1 MPPQRLA
8 CRRLDEKDRLLG
20 RSFLPFYPSREEHFR
35 MATLIADTACVEPNA
50 DIADD
55 VEVGPY
61 CVVGPDVKIGRGTRL
76 IAHACIQ
83 GVTTLGEGNVV
94 HPFAVIGGE
103 PQDVSFRGSAT
114 RVEIG
119 DQNVFREGVTIHRGS
134 EKEQGVTRIG
144 SYNLLMVNVHVAHDC
159 VIDDRVIIANNTIL
173 GGHGHV
179 ESYVTISGGVGIHP
193 FVSVGSYSYIG
204 ALSRIYHDVP
214 RFMIIDGNP
223 SKVRCINVVGLRRN
237 GIGAPAIS
245 ALHEAHRLI
254 YRARMTVVQ
263 ASEILESHGHS
274 CPEVKSLLEFVETQH
289 LGKHGRARERWRT
302 A

>member
-1 MPPQRLA
+1 M
-8 CRRLDEKDRLLG
+8 
-20 RSFLPFYPSREEHFR
+20 S
-35 MATLIADTACVEPNA
+35 TLIADTACVDPRAE
-50 DIADD
+50 IADE

-76 IAHACIQ
+76 VAHACLQ

-119 DQNVFREGVTIHRGS
+119 DHNVIREGVTIHRGS

-193 FVSVGSYSYIG
+193 FVSIGSYSYIG

-237 GIGAPAIS
+237 GISAEAIA

-254 YRARMTVVQ
+254 YRARMTVGQ
-263 ASEILESHGHS
+263 ASEILESHGHL
-274 CPEVKSLLEFVETQH
+274 CAEVKSLLEFIETQH

>member
-1 MPPQRLA
+1 
-8 CRRLDEKDRLLG
+8 
-20 RSFLPFYPSREEHFR
+20 
-35 MATLIADTACVEPNA
+35 MATLIADTACVDPRAEV
-50 DIADD
+50 ADD
-55 VEVGPY
+55 AEIGPY
-61 CVVGPDVKIGRGTRL
+61 CVIGPDVKIGRGTRL

-83 GVTTLGEGNVV
+83 GTTTLGERNVV

-103 PQDVSFRGSAT
+103 PQDVSFKGTVT

-119 DQNVFREGVTIHRGS
+119 DHNVIREGVTIHRGS

-144 SYNLLMVNVHVAHDC
+144 SHNLLMVNVHVAHDC

-179 ESYVTISGGVGIHP
+179 ESYATISGGVGIHP
-193 FVSVGSYSYIG
+193 FVSIGSYSYVG

-237 GIGAPAIS
+237 GISPDAIA

-254 YRARMTVVQ
+254 YRARMTVSH
-263 ASEILESHGHS
+263 ASEILESHGHL
-274 CPEVKSLLEFVETQH
+274 CAEVKSLLEFIETQH

>member
-1 MPPQRLA
+1 
-8 CRRLDEKDRLLG
+8 
-20 RSFLPFYPSREEHFR
+20 
-35 MATLIADTACVEPNA
+35 MATLVADTACVDSRA

-55 VEVGPY
+55 VEIGPY
-61 CVVGPDVKIGRGTRL
+61 SVIGPDVKIGPGTRL
-76 IAHACIQ
+76 IAHACVH
-83 GVTTLGEGNVV
+83 GMTTLGEGNVI

-103 PQDVSFRGSAT
+103 PQDVSFRGSTT

-119 DQNVFREGVTIHRGS
+119 DHNVFREGVTIHRGS
-134 EKEQGVTRIG
+134 EKEDGVTRIG
-144 SYNLLMVNVHVAHDC
+144 SNNLLMVNVHVAHDC
-159 VIDDRVIIANNTIL
+159 TIDDRVIIANNTIL

-179 ESYVTISGGVGIHP
+179 ESFVSISGGVGIHP
-193 FVSVGSYSYIG
+193 FVSIGSYSYVG

-237 GIGAPAIS
+237 GIGPEAIT

-254 YRARMTVVQ
+254 YRARMAVG
-263 ASEILESHGHS
+263 AAAEILDSHGHL
-274 CPEVKSLLEFVETQH
+274 CPEVKSLLVFIETQH

-302 A
+302 T

>member
-1 MPPQRLA
+1 
-8 CRRLDEKDRLLG
+8 
-20 RSFLPFYPSREEHFR
+20 
-35 MATLIADTACVEPNA
+35 MATLIADTACVDPRA
-50 DIADD
+50 DLADD

-61 CVVGPDVKIGRGTRL
+61 CVIGPDVTLGRGTRL

-83 GVTTLGEGNVV
+83 GWTTLGEGNVV

-103 PQDVSFRGSAT
+103 PQDVSFRGSQT

-119 DQNVFREGVTIHRGS
+119 DHNVIREGVTIHRGS

-144 SYNLLMVNVHVAHDC
+144 SNNLLMVNVHVAHDC

-179 ESYVTISGGVGIHP
+179 ESFVTISGGVGIHP
-193 FVSVGSYSYIG
+193 FVSIGSYGYVG

-223 SKVRCINVVGLRRN
+223 SKVRCINVVGLRRH
-237 GIGAPAIS
+237 GISPEAIA
-245 ALHEAHRLI
+245 ALHEAHRLFI
-254 YRARMTVVQ
+254 ERGWRSVPPPRSSSHTVIFAR
-263 ASEILESHGHS
+263 
-274 CPEVKSLLEFVETQH
+274 K
-289 LGKHGRARERWRT
+289 
-302 A
+302 

>member
-1 MPPQRLA
+1 
-8 CRRLDEKDRLLG
+8 
-20 RSFLPFYPSREEHFR
+20 
-35 MATLIADTACVEPNA
+35 MATLVADTACVDPRAE
-50 DIADD
+50 IADD

-61 CVVGPDVKIGRGTRL
+61 SVIGPEVKIGSGTRL

-83 GVTTLGEGNVV
+83 GMTTLGEGNVI

-103 PQDVSFRGSAT
+103 PQDVSFRGSTT
-114 RVEIG
+114 RVEVG
-119 DQNVFREGVTIHRGS
+119 DHNIFREGVTVHRGS

-144 SYNLLMVNVHVAHDC
+144 SNNLLMVNVHVAHDC
-159 VIDDRVIIANNTIL
+159 VIEDRVIIANNTIL

-179 ESYVTISGGVGIHP
+179 ESFVTISGGIGIHP
-193 FVSVGSYSYIG
+193 FVSIGSYSYVG

-223 SKVRCINVVGLRRN
+223 SKVRCINVVGLRRY
-237 GIGAPAIS
+237 GITPTAIG

-254 YRARMTVVQ
+254 YRAKMTVS
-263 ASEILESHGHS
+263 AAAEILESHGHL
-274 CPEVKSLLEFVETQH
+274 CAEVKSLLEFIENQH

-302 A
+302 T

>member
-1 MPPQRLA
+1 
-8 CRRLDEKDRLLG
+8 
-20 RSFLPFYPSREEHFR
+20 
-35 MATLIADTACVEPNA
+35 MATLIADTACVDPRA
-50 DIADD
+50 DLGDD
-55 VEVGPY
+55 VEIGPY

-83 GVTTLGEGNVV
+83 GATTLGEENVV

-103 PQDVSFRGSAT
+103 PQDVSFRGSHT
-114 RVEIG
+114 CLVIG
-119 DQNVFREGVTIHRGS
+119 DRNVIREGVTIHRGS
-134 EKEQGVTRIG
+134 EKEEGLTRIG
-144 SYNLLMVNVHVAHDC
+144 SNNMLMVNVHIAHDC

-193 FVSVGSYSYIG
+193 FVSIGSYSYVG

-223 SKVRCINVVGLRRN
+223 SKVRCINVVGLRRH
-237 GIGAPAIS
+237 GISPEAIA
-245 ALHEAHRLI
+245 ALHEGHRLI
-254 YRARMTVVQ
+254 YRARMAVSH
-263 ASEILESHGHS
+263 ASEILESHGHM
-274 CPEVKSLLEFVETQH
+274 CPEVKSLLEFIEEQH
-289 LGKHGRARERWRT
+289 LGKHGRARERRRS